1 MSRLFKRKD
10 RPYYYYTAGSP
21 PNRVY
26 KSTGTDVL
34 SIAKQIKQKWDEE
47 YVLQKHGITRPKILL
62 YDLFD
67 QHLAIIRSV
76 KTISW
81 SRRMQQSMSV
91 LKAHFNNI
99 YVNDLKLSDVSLFIA
114 KRAKTKSA
122 STIRHDII
130 FLQKALEYAKDNDYV
145 ERNVAQKVIM
155 PKIKKN
161 QHLPFSD
168 ETLKVIFNYANEI
181 DSIYWR
187 ILLYTGLRAGDAG
200 MIKKSEIQ
208 DNMIRKTMQKTGKE
222 ITIPLHPKLKKIKR
236 QIVMVM
242 PTNEDRRLSY
252 RRLKRILKNIG
263 IQGNLHTF
271 RHTFS
276 TKLFELGLSTQ
287 DIKVVTGHSTATMT
301 TNYTHPR
308 LDYITK
314 LFEKL

>member
-1 MSRLFKRKD
+1 MSRLFKRKNT
-10 RPYYYYTAGSP
+10 PYYYYTVGTP
-21 PNRVY
+21 PNRIRQ
-26 KSTGTDVL
+26 STGTNNL
-34 SIAKQIKQKWDEE
+34 SVAKKIKVRWDEE
-47 YVLQKHGITRPKILL
+47 YILQKHGIIRPKILL

-67 QHLAIIRSV
+67 QYLTIIKSV
-76 KTISW
+76 KTASW
-81 SRRMQQSMSV
+81 SKRMQLSMNI
-91 LKAHFNNI
+91 LKAHFNSI

-114 KRAKTKSA
+114 ERAKTKSA

-145 ERNVAQKVIM
+145 ERNVAQKAVL
-155 PKIKKN
+155 PKAKKN
-161 QHLPFSD
+161 QHPPFSD
-168 ETLKVIFNYANEI
+168 ETLKAIFNYANEI
-181 DSIYWR
+181 DSIYWK

-200 MIKKSEIQ
+200 TIKKSEIR

-236 QIVMVM
+236 HIVMVM
-242 PTNEDRRLSY
+242 PTDKERRLSY
-252 RRLKRILKNIG
+252 RRLKIILKNIG

-287 DIKVVTGHSTATMT
+287 DVKVVTGHSTATMT

-308 LDYITK
+308 LDYIK
-314 LFEKL
+314 EIFEKL